1 VPTAIVG
8 IIGPTLETLIRS
20 QEKLELASD
29 DLIQAMNKFDRWE
42 QSDVGEHIRLE
53 KSNSAHMWGWNI
65 GSSIGIATILSGALD
80 KVGAGFVLFS
90 VAASGVL
97 VWYQIG
103 KNKRCLLELTRKNR
117 P

>member
-1 VPTAIVG
+1 MPTAIVG

-29 DLIQAMNKFDRWE
+29 DLIQVMNKFDRWE

-53 KSNSAHMWGWNI
+53 KSNSALVWGWNI

-80 KVGAGFVLFS
+80 KIGAGFALFF

-103 KNKRCLLELTRKNR
+103 KNKRCLLELARKNR